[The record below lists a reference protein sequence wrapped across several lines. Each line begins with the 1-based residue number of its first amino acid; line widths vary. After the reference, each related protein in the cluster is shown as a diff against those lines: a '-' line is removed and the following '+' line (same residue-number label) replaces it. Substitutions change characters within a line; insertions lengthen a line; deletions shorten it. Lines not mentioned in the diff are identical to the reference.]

1 MPYIKVVQVSG
12 GANECGATYQPAV
25 IDGRIDAPK
34 NVDRPIW
41 EWICWWQRSRQNK
54 ADQSINPLPSLT
66 IAKFRNIL
74 QIKNFGNQSKILS
87 IAGHFELPPPPNYKV
102 CFAFCTFFLIP
113 RIDTTSLLNTFS
125 ELRISDL

>member
-54 ADQSINPLPSLT
+54 VDQSINPPSLPDY
-66 IAKFRNIL
+66 R
-74 QIKNFGNQSKILS
+74 
-87 IAGHFELPPPPNYKV
+87 KV
-102 CFAFCTFFLIP
+102 SEYPENKKLWE
-113 RIDTTSLLNTFS
+113 RI
-125 ELRISDL
+125 